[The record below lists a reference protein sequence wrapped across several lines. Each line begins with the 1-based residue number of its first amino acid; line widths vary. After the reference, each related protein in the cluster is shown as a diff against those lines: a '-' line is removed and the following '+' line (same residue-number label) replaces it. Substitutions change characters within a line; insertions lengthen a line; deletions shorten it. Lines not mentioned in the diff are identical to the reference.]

1 MKEKGIVLEIE
12 GSIAT
17 IEVVPSEACKTCP
30 SSSMC
35 RPAGKTMVM
44 KADNIIKAM
53 IGDEVIVETSAKQSM
68 IAVFF
73 LFVFPVFL
81 GLIAIL
87 IFARYGSTFMAV
99 AGIIGLTVGLLL
111 AKIIDSYLHRMGKLL
126 PKIIDVI
133 KSENT

>member
-1 MKEKGIVLEIE
+1 MKEKGIVVEIQ

-17 IEVVPSEACKTCP
+17 IELVPSEACKTCP
-30 SSSMC
+30 SGSIC
-35 RPAGKTMVM
+35 RPAGKTRVM
-44 KADNIIKAM
+44 KAENGIKAV
-53 IGDEVIVETSAKQSM
+53 IGNKVLIEISARQSM

-87 IFARYGSTFMAV
+87 IFARYGSSFMAV
-99 AGIIGLTVGLLL
+99 AGIIGLTIGLSL